1 MASSSNPRQVV
12 ATQGEQQ
19 QAIAMQGE
27 QQQHKVGASSNNP
40 RWE

>member
-1 MASSSNPRQVV
+1 MASNSNPRYVI

-27 QQQHKVGASSNNP
+27 QQQCKVGASSNNP